1 MPASEERRRVRPV
14 AASRANRSRPV
25 AASARERVATSGTH
39 PCPRRSQSRTRG
51 STVGSKAPSVRS
63 DQPKTVLSSSETSAS
78 IRTASPGGAVLTLS
92 SGPPGR
98 QVVIS
103 ASTRAISRTAFSL
116 DSSAAARSGP
126 ATESPSSVPIASR
139 CRSTSAGVVP
149 ALSAAS
155 TRTAPIRQRLSLN
168 SREAEDGRRD
178 SRGTGSVGR
187 EDAESA
193 RPPRRR
199 VDPRSRFADNAR
211 PALAADAPHLVTV
224 RQRQEP
230 VALADLVLEALDA
243 GLVELDDA
251 AALIADQVVVV
262 LPRAKAFVA
271 IPGLPDPHAAD
282 NARVHEQIE
291 RPVDR
296 GAGNLLVLGAQSHEE
311 LVRLE
316 MLVPGEELVEQGL
329 PLGGQFQAPPLQVLA
344 EDVPFPAFHAIA
356 TQSQL
361 RYSSAL
367 SGLCQARPEAA
378 DRVARIH
385 DRAAR
390 GDRDVPDRR
399 AHPLVSGAHGSAR
412 PLSRGLCRHGGFAGH
427 LLRRVSFLQ
436 AR

>member
-39 PCPRRSQSRTRG
+39 PCPRRSQARTRG

-78 IRTASPGGAVLTLS
+78 IRTASPGGAALSLS
-92 SGPPGR
+92 SGPPRR

-139 CRSTSAGVVP
+139 CRSTRAGAV
-149 ALSAAS
+149 AGLSAAN

-168 SREAEDGRRD
+168 RRKAGGGRREAG
-178 SRGTGSVGR
+178 GTGSVGW

-193 RPPRRR
+193 RPPRRGM
-199 VDPRSRFADNAR
+199 DPRSRFAANAR

-224 RQRQEP
+224 RQRQEA
-230 VALADLVLEALDA
+230 VTLADLVLEALDA

-262 LPRAKAFVA
+262 LPGPKAFVA
-271 IPGLPDPHAAD
+271 VPGLPDPHAAD
-282 NARVHEQIE
+282 DAGVYEQIE
-291 RPVDR
+291 RSVDR
-296 GAGNLLVLGAQSHEE
+296 GAGNLLVFGPQPHEE

-316 MLVPGEELVEQGL
+316 M
-329 PLGGQFQAPPLQVLA
+329 
-344 EDVPFPAFHAIA
+344 
-356 TQSQL
+356 
-361 RYSSAL
+361 
-367 SGLCQARPEAA
+367 
-378 DRVARIH
+378 
-385 DRAAR
+385 
-390 GDRDVPDRR
+390 
-399 AHPLVSGAHGSAR
+399 
-412 PLSRGLCRHGGFAGH
+412 
-427 LLRRVSFLQ
+427 
-436 AR
+436 